1 MKMLNP
7 VSRLLS
13 WAYKIGGYETE
24 KGRVLVLLWMF
35 SDRSM
40 TIYTY
45 INIRDLNTKTFIS
58 RGDRRI
64 EIDPFLKALKNI
76 Q

>member
-1 MKMLNP
+1 MLNR

-24 KGRVLVLLWMF
+24 KGQVLVRLWMF

-64 EIDPFLKALKNI
+64 KIDPFLKALKNI